1 MKYVGEAVNMLQSS
15 RKVVA
20 FGIAPWGC
28 VMNKRELTAPEV
40 FCLYEVL
47 RTQVVNRCSEF
58 HAGDTKFLPYCANE
72 GFFSDGERISV
83 TLCNS
88 DNLL

>member
-40 FCLYEVL
+40 CWLE
-47 RTQVVNRCSEF
+47 
-58 HAGDTKFLPYCANE
+58 
-72 GFFSDGERISV
+72 
-83 TLCNS
+83 
-88 DNLL
+88 